1 MTHGAASQP
10 PHLTLE
16 QIFQTRI
23 QILGTTL
30 RRGTLNNYRCTVQ
43 RFLSYLHAEF
53 PQVRRLSQLRHD
65 PHLLGWFRSL
75 CELPR
80 PLSNKTRQQYM
91 LCLRRLFDDL
101 ARDGFSLQPSLIL
114 SDDFPP
120 QPKYLPKPRS
130 PRKRT
135 NGSNKNSAVL
145 TTCPPMHC
153 CSPELRES
161 ALENAS
167 I

>member
-53 PQVRRLSQLRHD
+53 PQVRRLSQLRRD

-120 QPKYLPKPRS
+120 QPKYLPKP
-130 PRKRT
+130 
-135 NGSNKNSAVL
+135 L
-145 TTCPPMHC
+145 
-153 CSPELRES
+153 SPEEDQRLQQELRRINDLPS
-161 ALENAS
+161 S
-167 I
+167 T